1 MAQTFLDLVQ
11 LLHSYGAFLV
21 YACFIAVGG
30 VWLYFYLPET
40 MHLSLEQIAALFH
53 DPYPAPL
60 RGQQQRLERQ
70 ALAPPSKRESDKLL
84 PR

>member
-1 MAQTFLDLVQ
+1 MT
-11 LLHSYGAFLV
+11 
-21 YACFIAVGG
+21 VGSPRYMLIT
-30 VWLYFYLPET
+30 V
-40 MHLSLEQIAALFH
+40 SIEQIAALFH
-53 DPYPAPL
+53 DLYPAPL